1 MKNILILFICFTI
14 NALVF
19 AQQVGDIKQVNPIS
33 GGNRIDELLM
43 NINRLYVD
51 DVKENELIDA
61 AIIGML
67 EKLDPHS
74 TYISKDDV
82 DDANQRIEGNFVG
95 IGIRFQLLKDTLMV
109 VETIPGGPS
118 EKIGLRAG
126 DRIIAVDGKS
136 IAGVGLK
143 NSQVREKLMGD
154 LGSKVAIDVKR
165 NGQSKPFNFTITRDK
180 IPVNSVDCAYMVAP
194 GIGYIKLNTFAR
206 TSHEELLK
214 GFYQLKSA
222 GMESLILDLQ
232 GNGGGL
238 LQAAQI
244 IADEFLSENKLIVY
258 SEGRVQPRQE
268 LSARYPGNWES
279 GKLVV
284 LVDENSASA
293 SEILAGAIQD
303 WDRGILV
310 GRRTFGKGLVQ
321 RPIDLSDGSQ
331 VRLTI
336 ARFFT
341 PTGRF
346 IQKPYTDLDAYEND
360 KINRLKH
367 GELMHLD
374 SIKFPDS
381 LKYKTRITGRTVYGG
396 GGIMPDFFVPL
407 DTTYIT
413 NFYRDVAGT
422 GAFNS
427 FSLTYVN
434 ENRDRL
440 KTDYS
445 SIENFKQRFV
455 IDKKLMDDFLN
466 YAYKENKKILMNESE
481 YKKSKYIME
490 LRLKATIAQDL
501 FGLDGFYYIF
511 NDSNDMLQKA
521 ISILNSKEYKKV
533 KLATN

>member
-1 MKNILILFICFTI
+1 MKYILLLLTSFIFGI
-14 NALVF
+14 QLF
-19 AQQVGDIKQVNPIS
+19 AQKPENAQTKQTIS
-33 GGNRIDELLM
+33 AGNRIDELLF

-51 DVKENELIDA
+51 DVKENQLIDA
-61 AIIGML
+61 AIVGML

-74 TYISKDDV
+74 TYIPKDDV

-95 IGIRFQLLKDTLMV
+95 IGIRFQIMKDTLMV

-118 EKIGLRAG
+118 EKIGLKAG
-126 DRIIAVDGKS
+126 DKIIAVDGKS

-143 NSQVREKLMGD
+143 NSQVREKLMGE

-165 NGQSKPFNFTITRDK
+165 KNQNKVLNFAITRDK

-194 GIGYIKLNTFAR
+194 GVGYIKLNTFAR
-206 TSHEELLK
+206 TSHSELLN
-214 GFYQLKSA
+214 GFNQLKSA

-258 SEGRVQPRQE
+258 SEGRVQPRQD
-268 LSARYPGNWES
+268 LTARFPGNWET

-284 LVDENSASA
+284 LIDENSASA

-360 KINRLKH
+360 KINRLKN

-413 NFYRDVAGT
+413 DFYRDVAGT

-427 FSLTYVN
+427 FSLSFVDASR
-434 ENRDRL
+434 ERL
-440 KTDYS
+440 ANQYKTMAD
-445 SIENFKQRFV
+445 FKAGFV

-466 YAYKENKKILMNESE
+466 YAYKENNKIVFNDAEF
-481 YKKSKYIME
+481 KKSKAVME

-501 FGLDGFYYIF
+501 FGLEAFYFIF

-521 ISILNSKEYKKV
+521 LSILGSREYKKV